1 MSTQVAV
8 TLPDEVYQRAERL
21 AQLTSR
27 DVADVLADTIALSLP
42 LLSPQAD
49 VLKPV
54 TGLSDEEILALS
66 TLEMEPAQD
75 QRLSLLLDRQQAGE
89 LSDTERTELL
99 ALMQLYQEG
108 LLRKTQGC
116 VRRSSVGD
124 ENRWGRELCTDIK
137 YDASAGSCSGQGP
150 LRVLP
155 KFTTIRLGASRNRP
169 YYPISKGRDG

>member
-42 LLSPQAD
+42 LLSPQAN

-54 TGLSDEEILALS
+54 TGLSDEEILDLS

-108 LLRKTQGC
+108 LLRKTQG
-116 VRRSSVGD
+116 VREAVKRGLREPLGAVSSAQISNTMQAQVRAQARDRCGYCRSSQRYV
-124 ENRWGRELCTDIK
+124 L
-137 YDASAGSCSGQGP
+137 GP
-150 LRVLP
+150 LEIDHIIP
-155 KFTTIRLGASRNRP
+155 
-169 YYPISKGRDG
+169 